1 MHCSPEVTGCGAF
14 FSLCTFME
22 MSIEARV
29 SSFTNLILI
38 KKMKTNIYYVVSQTE
53 ASYVASQKAEGGQL
67 AKCVIRL
74 KEFGGSKFGNE
85 YACTIFGNLAQCK
98 FYEGDLVAA
107 SLRFQVHEVNGAV
120 YQEVIANDVV
130 KLLNC

>member
-1 MHCSPEVTGCGAF
+1 MK
-14 FSLCTFME
+14 
-22 MSIEARV
+22 SILLR
-29 SSFTNLILI
+29 
-38 KKMKTNIYYVVSQTE
+38 VVSQGDV
-53 ASYVASQKAEGGQL
+53 SYIPSTKQEGGQL

-74 KEFGGSKFGNE
+74 KEFGGKFGNE
-85 YACTIFGNLAQCK
+85 YACTMFGNLAQCK

-130 KLLNC
+130 KLSQV

>member
-1 MHCSPEVTGCGAF
+1 
-14 FSLCTFME
+14 
-22 MSIEARV
+22 
-29 SSFTNLILI
+29 
-38 KKMKTNIYYVVSQTE
+38 MKTNIYYVVSQTE

-85 YACTIFGNLAQCK
+85 YACTMFGNLAQCK

-130 KLLNC
+130 KLLNR

>member
-1 MHCSPEVTGCGAF
+1 
-14 FSLCTFME
+14 
-22 MSIEARV
+22 
-29 SSFTNLILI
+29 
-38 KKMKTNIYYVVSQTE
+38 MKTNIYYVVSQTE

-85 YACTIFGNLAQCK
+85 FESTIFGNLAQCK